1 MADPRAHNSPALNNI
16 LMSPCCK
23 LETMVYDILPPTTA
37 ITDHTT
43 GLGKLSANDFFFFF
57 VDVQMV
63 VSL

>member
-1 MADPRAHNSPALNNI
+1 MAEDGPRAHNSAALNNI

-23 LETMVYDILPPTTA
+23 LETLVYDILPPTTA
-37 ITDHTT
+37 ITDYTI
-43 GLGKLSANDFFFFF
+43 GLGKLSANEFFF